1 MTKKQT
7 INRVNEIVKDLAV
20 KIILTISVIKQN
32 PKQSISIKLSAL
44 LNNKT
49 AKEIYKEDT
58 NENL

>member
-7 INRVNEIVKDLAV
+7 INRANEIVKDLAV

>member
-1 MTKKQT
+1 MTRKQT
-7 INRVNEIVKDLAV
+7 INRVNESIKDLAV

-32 PKQSISIKLSAL
+32 PKQSISKKLSAL

-49 AKEIYKEDT
+49 AKEIYKEVT

>member
-1 MTKKQT
+1 MTRKQT
-7 INRVNEIVKDLAV
+7 INRVNESVKDLAV

-32 PKQSISIKLSAL
+32 PKQSISKKLSAL

>member
-1 MTKKQT
+1 MNRKQT
-7 INRVNEIVKDLAV
+7 INRINESIKDLAV

-32 PKQSISIKLSAL
+32 PKQSISKKLSEL

-49 AKEIYKEDT
+49 AKEIYKEVT